1 MRELPPPSS
10 THLLPSLALPL
21 LPPSHENYCL
31 PPDFRLGRVNW
42 PRVRWSAD
50 STQKRDREPE
60 TTDRPTTNTNTNT
73 NTTTSS
79 FLAKG
84 TQGRRWIGG
93 NPVERFDLSRFIYI
107 YINVYVCRNIKYE
120 DCNIRI
126 DEKKGEEFVVK
137 VVEIR

>member
-60 TTDRPTTNTNTNT
+60 TTDRPTTNT
-73 NTTTSS
+73 TTSS

-93 NPVERFDLSRFIYI
+93 NPVERFDFYLSRFIYI
-107 YINVYVCRNIKYE
+107 YNILYNIKYE

>member
-60 TTDRPTTNTNTNT
+60 TTDRPTTNT
-73 NTTTSS
+73 TTSS

-93 NPVERFDLSRFIYI
+93 NPVERFDFYLSRFIYI
-107 YINVYVCRNIKYE
+107 YNILYNIKYE

-126 DEKKGEEFVVK
+126 DGKKEEEFVVK